1 MNCRFSRVKDGGIDT
16 DGRKWLWRR
25 GPTASSDRCAIESNG
40 DSEAALTES
49 LAALNN
55 ATRWSAFRFAKTDAD
70 TRSERDFLRRVPC
83 EPPRGTIESTHFN
96 DVPES
101 TAEGKDRR
109 MAWNN
114 PTRRLPAIATKA
126 RLQCIA
132 PRPRRVR
139 ENGLDPRRVA
149 TRRSKL
155 ARLDSVRSGVVGQ
168 TR

>member
-25 GPTASSDRCAIESNG
+25 GPIASSDRCAIESNG
-40 DSEAALTES
+40 DSEAAFAKS
-49 LAALNN
+49 LAALDK
-55 ATRWSAFRFAKTDAD
+55 SACGAPIGLAKAHAD

-83 EPPRGTIESTHFN
+83 KPPRGTIESTQFD

-114 PTRRLPAIATKA
+114 PTRRLAPIASKTSAKLSA
-126 RLQCIA
+126 L
-132 PRPRRVR
+132 RPRGTR
-139 ENGLDPRRVA
+139 EDCKRG
-149 TRRSKL
+149 
-155 ARLDSVRSGVVGQ
+155 
-168 TR
+168 

>member
-25 GPTASSDRCAIESNG
+25 GPIASSDRCAIESNG

-109 MAWNN
+109 MARDS
-114 PTRRLPAIATKA
+114 PTRRLAPIASKTSAKLSA
-126 RLQCIA
+126 L
-132 PRPRRVR
+132 RPRGTR
-139 ENGLDPRRVA
+139 EDCKRG
-149 TRRSKL
+149 
-155 ARLDSVRSGVVGQ
+155 
-168 TR
+168 